1 MVSILAGR
9 TGGLKPCAADQALSP
24 VQKSMNFPVFGGREH
39 GMIPNEL
46 YTRETWEALILTG
59 LLAISDGDPQL
70 IASCTSGIIN
80 DS

>member
-1 MVSILAGR
+1 
-9 TGGLKPCAADQALSP
+9 
-24 VQKSMNFPVFGGREH
+24 
-39 GMIPNEL
+39 MIPNEL